1 MLGIVPKYAGNG
13 EFQFWN
19 QQLKKYR
26 NMLTKYIINTWI
38 TSIHKKL
45 CPIQEYQYLW
55 KLDWWH
61 KKLYCPSDSW
71 QNTKIIHVKIIKLRS
86 LKRD

>member
-1 MLGIVPKYAGNG
+1 MLGIVAKYAGNG

-26 NMLTKYIINTWI
+26 NVLTKYIMNTWI

-45 CPIQEYQYLW
+45 SPIQEYQHLW

-61 KKLYCPSDSW
+61 
-71 QNTKIIHVKIIKLRS
+71 QKIILSIWFMAEYKDNSCKNYKIEKT
-86 LKRD
+86 